1 MGICGFSVEVSGD
14 TVRLF
19 LNCDIKKV
27 GFLLGEIRSEFDG
40 PVKRIDVVNESV
52 EAIFLP
58 GPDEEDIVD
67 VAPPNPWTT
76 RG

>member
-1 MGICGFSVEVSGD
+1 M
-14 TVRLF
+14 
-19 LNCDIKKV
+19 

-40 PVKRIDVVNESV
+40 PVEGIDVVNECM

-58 GPDEEDIVD
+58 GPDEENIVN
-67 VAPPNPWTT
+67 VAPPNPWAT

>member
-1 MGICGFSVEVSGD
+1 MS
-14 TVRLF
+14 
-19 LNCDIKKV
+19 
-27 GFLLGEIRSEFDG
+27 FLLGEIRSEFDG
-40 PVKRIDVVNESV
+40 PVERIDVVNECK

-67 VAPPNPWTT
+67 VAPPNPRTT

>member
-1 MGICGFSVEVSGD
+1 M
-14 TVRLF
+14 
-19 LNCDIKKV
+19 

-40 PVKRIDVVNESV
+40 PVKRIDMVNECV

-58 GPDEEDIVD
+58 GPDEENIVD

>member
-1 MGICGFSVEVSGD
+1 MS
-14 TVRLF
+14 
-19 LNCDIKKV
+19 
-27 GFLLGEIRSEFDG
+27 FLLGEIRSEFDG
-40 PVKRIDVVNESV
+40 PVERIDVVNECV

-67 VAPPNPWTT
+67 VALPKSRTT

>member
-1 MGICGFSVEVSGD
+1 MS
-14 TVRLF
+14 
-19 LNCDIKKV
+19 
-27 GFLLGEIRSEFDG
+27 FLLGEIRSEFDG
-40 PVKRIDVVNESV
+40 PVERIDVVNECE

-67 VAPPNPWTT
+67 VAPPNPRTT